1 MIRPAVLVALA
12 SLAAGCEALQDFV
25 PQVAFDRLEVDDL
38 DFEAIDAGFVFRV
51 DNPNP
56 IAVRL
61 DRFSYDLDLQ
71 QVDLLAGDE
80 PEGLA
85 LPAGAAAEVRL
96 PATLVWASVWE
107 LVDAVRGEDE
117 VDFGLSGSF
126 GFDSDIGPIDLPYNA
141 GGRFPALRT
150 PRIDLGRLRV
160 GRVDVLRGTADVS
173 LDVAVDNDHR
183 SNLDLQAGRYTLRLA
198 GRDVAE
204 GVLPALG
211 AVEGASTR
219 TVSVPITVDL
229 VRAGAGV
236 VDLLT
241 RGGRVDAG
249 FDATLDVGTP
259 FGVLPLTV
267 DETGDIEVAR

>member
-1 MIRPAVLVALA
+1 MIRPAVLVALT

-25 PQVAFDRLEVDDL
+25 PRVAFDRLEVDDL
-38 DFEAIDAGFVFRV
+38 DFESIDAGFVFRV

-71 QVDLLAGDE
+71 QVDLLEGDE

-96 PATLVWASVWE
+96 PATLIWSSVWE

-117 VDFGLSGSF
+117 VDFGLAGSF
-126 GFDSDIGPIDLPYNA
+126 GFDSDIGPIDLPYSA

-160 GRVDVLRGTADVS
+160 GRVDVLRGTADVA
-173 LDVAVDNDHR
+173 LDVAVDNDHA

-198 GRDVAE
+198 GRDVAD

-219 TVSVPITVDL
+219 TVSVPMTVDL

-259 FGVLPLTV
+259 FGILPLTV